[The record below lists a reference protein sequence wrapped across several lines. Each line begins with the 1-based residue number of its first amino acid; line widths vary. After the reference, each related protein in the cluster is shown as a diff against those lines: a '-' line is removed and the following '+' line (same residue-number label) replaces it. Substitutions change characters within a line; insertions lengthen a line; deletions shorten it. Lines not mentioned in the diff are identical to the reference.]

1 MKPYIERVFR
11 TMAVKLMPRLTGR
24 TFSNVIE
31 KGDHEPE
38 KRAVLNAEDFCA
50 AMVRW
55 IVDIYHR
62 TPHDG
67 IDDET
72 PANCWN
78 RLVSEVGVQ
87 APPNLRRRRL
97 VFGEEDTRVVSTEGI
112 TVLGVRYQSRQL
124 AEWFVHAHDR
134 SVRIRWYPEDIGAIA
149 VELDGRWIE
158 VPAMFDGVAG
168 LSAQKWL
175 CAARSLRASHRQA
188 AELDRHIVRKA
199 IEDIEALNGAAM
211 RRMGVLVEN
220 WSPKRIAQEEEQ
232 LFIGFPTFD
241 TEGEP
246 SEVPEAGE
254 WGIELSTAGPQPA
267 AEPRDS
273 TEAEAS
279 EEPASSEDAP
289 EPRPN
294 CQGAPDRKDPGDGG
308 VTWSMEDK

>member
-1 MKPYIERVFR
+1 
-11 TMAVKLMPRLTGR
+11 
-24 TFSNVIE
+24 
-31 KGDHEPE
+31 
-38 KRAVLNAEDFCA
+38 
-50 AMVRW
+50 
-55 IVDIYHR
+55 
-62 TPHDG
+62 
-67 IDDET
+67 
-72 PANCWN
+72 
-78 RLVSEVGVQ
+78 
-87 APPNLRRRRL
+87 
-97 VFGEEDTRVVSTEGI
+97 VFGEEDTRVVSKEGI

-175 CAARSLRASHRQA
+175 CAVRSLRASHRQA
-188 AELDRHIVRKA
+188 AELDRHIVQKA

-220 WSPKRIAQEEEQ
+220 WSPERIAQEEEK

-246 SEVPEAGE
+246 SEVSETGE
-254 WGIELSTAGPQPA
+254 WGIELPSAGAQPA
-267 AEPRDS
+267 MAPGADTGSEVS
-273 TEAEAS
+273 EA
-279 EEPASSEDAP
+279 PPSSEDAP
-289 EPRPN
+289 EPSPSR
-294 CQGAPDRKDPGDGG
+294 QRAPDRKDPGDGG